1 LIQIKNVSISF
12 DKQVVLENINFDI
25 NENETIL
32 VVGQSGCGKSILMKI
47 IAGLLIP
54 DSGKVIIDGNQL
66 IESSKSDAIKIRQ
79 NLAMLFQ
86 GSALLDSMNVFQNV
100 ALPLFEHTKFSHQ
113 EIEKLVKEKLALVGL
128 TDILHRMPAE
138 LSGGM
143 KKRVAF
149 ARAIITN
156 PKYIIYDEPTTGL
169 DPVMASEIISLI
181 SKLHHTHSTA
191 TVIVTHDLY
200 CIEKISGRIVMLADN
215 NIIFDG
221 SYDDYKNADD
231 KRIQK
236 FLYSTER

>member
-1 LIQIKNVSISF
+1 MIQIKNVSISF

>member
-1 LIQIKNVSISF
+1 MIQIKDVSISF
-12 DKQVVLENINFDI
+12 GQQRVLENINFDI
-25 NENETIL
+25 NTNETIL
-32 VVGQSGCGKSILMKI
+32 VVGQSGCGKSVLMKI

-54 DSGKVIIDGNQL
+54 DRGSVIIECQQL
-66 IESSKSDAIKIRQ
+66 TKSNHKDAIKIRQ

-100 ALPLFEHTKFSHQ
+100 ALPLFEHTKLSHQ
-113 EIEKLVKEKLALVGL
+113 EIEKLVIEKLALVGL
-128 TDILHRMPAE
+128 KDILHRMPAE

-156 PKYIIYDEPTTGL
+156 PQYIIYDEPTTGL
-169 DPVMASEIISLI
+169 DPVIASEIINLI
-181 SKLHHTHSTA
+181 SKLHHTYSTT

-200 CIEKISGRIVMLADN
+200 CIEQIAGRIVMLADN

-231 KRIQK
+231 KRIK
-236 FLYSTER
+236 RFLYSTER

>member
-1 LIQIKNVSISF
+1 LIQIKDVSISF
-12 DKQVVLENINFDI
+12 DQQPVLENISFDI
-25 NENETIL
+25 NNNETIL
-32 VVGQSGCGKSILMKI
+32 VVGQSGCGKSVLMKI

-54 DSGKVIIDGNQL
+54 DRGSVIIEGRQL
-66 IESSKSDAIKIRQ
+66 TKSNKKDAIKIRQ

-100 ALPLFEHTKFSHQ
+100 SLPLFEHTKLTHQ
-113 EIEKLVKEKLALVGL
+113 EIEKLVKEKLSLVGL

-156 PKYIIYDEPTTGL
+156 PQYIIYDEPTTGL
-169 DPVMASEIISLI
+169 DPVIASEIINLI
-181 SKLHHTHSTA
+181 NKLHHTHSTT

-200 CIEKISGRIVMLADN
+200 CIKQISGRIVMLADK

-231 KRIQK
+231 KRIKK

>member
-1 LIQIKNVSISF
+1 MIQIKDVSISF
-12 DKQVVLENINFDI
+12 DQQPVLENISFDI
-25 NENETIL
+25 NNNETIL
-32 VVGQSGCGKSILMKI
+32 VVGQSGCGKSVLMKI

-54 DSGKVIIDGNQL
+54 DRGSVIIEGRQL
-66 IESSKSDAIKIRQ
+66 TKSNKKDAIKIRQ

-100 ALPLFEHTKFSHQ
+100 SLPLFEHTKLTHQ
-113 EIEKLVKEKLALVGL
+113 EIEKLVKEKLSLVGL

-156 PKYIIYDEPTTGL
+156 PQYIIYDEPTTGL
-169 DPVMASEIISLI
+169 DPVIASEIINLI
-181 SKLHHTHSTA
+181 SKLHHTHSTT

-200 CIEKISGRIVMLADN
+200 CIKQISGRIVMLADK

-231 KRIQK
+231 KRIKK

>member
-1 LIQIKNVSISF
+1 MIQIKNVSISF
-12 DKQVVLENINFDI
+12 DKQVVLENISFDI
-25 NENETIL
+25 NDKETIL
-32 VVGQSGCGKSILMKI
+32 VVGQSGCGKSVLMKI

-54 DSGKVIIDGNQL
+54 DSGKVIIDGKQL
-66 IESSKSDAIKIRQ
+66 VESSKPDAIKIRQ

-100 ALPLFEHTKFSHQ
+100 ALPLFEHTKLSHQ

-156 PKYIIYDEPTTGL
+156 PQYIIYDEPTTGL

-221 SYDDYKNADD
+221 NYNNYKNVQD
-231 KRIQK
+231 KRIKK

>member
-1 LIQIKNVSISF
+1 MIQIKDVSISF
-12 DKQVVLENINFDI
+12 DKQIVLEKINFDI

-32 VVGQSGCGKSILMKI
+32 VVGQSGCGKSVLMKI

-54 DSGKVIIDGNQL
+54 DNGKIIIDGNQL
-66 IESSKSDAIKIRQ
+66 VESSKPDAIKIRQ

-100 ALPLFEHTKFSHQ
+100 ALPLFEHTKLSHQ

-181 SKLHHTHSTA
+181 SKLHHTHSTT

-200 CIEKISGRIVMLADN
+200 CIEKISGRIVMLADK

-221 SYDDYKNADD
+221 SYEDYKNADD
-231 KRIQK
+231 KRIKK

>member
-1 LIQIKNVSISF
+1 LIQIKDVSISF
-12 DKQVVLENINFDI
+12 DQQPVLENISFDI
-25 NENETIL
+25 NNNETIL
-32 VVGQSGCGKSILMKI
+32 VVGQSGCGKSVLMKI

-54 DSGKVIIDGNQL
+54 DRGSVIIEGRQL
-66 IESSKSDAIKIRQ
+66 TKSNKKDAIKIRQ

-100 ALPLFEHTKFSHQ
+100 SLPLFEHTKLTHQ
-113 EIEKLVKEKLALVGL
+113 EIEKLVKEKLSLVGL

-156 PKYIIYDEPTTGL
+156 PQYIIYDEPTTGL
-169 DPVMASEIISLI
+169 DPVIASEIINLI
-181 SKLHHTHSTA
+181 SKLHHTHSTT

-200 CIEKISGRIVMLADN
+200 CIKQISGRIVMLADK

-231 KRIQK
+231 KRIKK